1 MTNRNTVVTG
11 IGANTLAADAGGVGE
26 PGRRPFSARLLAP
39 ADRPLHADP
48 ITLAAQH
55 EVDARDLPGT
65 LEPSWSETLDRM
77 LLSKPGVLGNH
88 DGEPD
93 MDWFGSEDVHPASD
107 RARPRLE
114 RLADTRV
121 ILLRRADRP

>member
-1 MTNRNTVVTG
+1 
-11 IGANTLAADAGGVGE
+11 VGE

-39 ADRPLHADP
+39 ADRPLHAEP
-48 ITLAAQH
+48 SRSPPSTRSTPATC
-55 EVDARDLPGT
+55 PGT

-93 MDWFGSEDVHPASD
+93 MDWFGSEDV
-107 RARPRLE
+107 RPRRIELD
-114 RLADTRV
+114 RGSSASLTRASSPS
-121 ILLRRADRP
+121 RRADRP